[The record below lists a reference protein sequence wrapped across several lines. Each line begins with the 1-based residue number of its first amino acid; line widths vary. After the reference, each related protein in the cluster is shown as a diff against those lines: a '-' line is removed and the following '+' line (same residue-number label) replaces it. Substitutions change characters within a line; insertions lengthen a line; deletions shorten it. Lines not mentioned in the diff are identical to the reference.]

1 VYALLA
7 VSPFHM
13 PLLSVRRNDDKEN
26 EKEGEDHLP
35 KKYFFFGKF
44 CDGCVW
50 LWVGILVD

>member
-7 VSPFHM
+7 VSSFHM

-26 EKEGEDHLP
+26 GKEGEDHLP

-44 CDGCVW
+44 CDEGWIVR
-50 LWVGILVD
+50 VGILVD